1 MKKDIE
7 FFIKKFFFS
16 ESYLLKKRLKRA
28 INNEYEKELK
38 IINKFADKFKDALD
52 IGVYRGVYSYKLSQN
67 FKKIHA
73 FEPNPLLYPYLKKNL
88 YKIISNIELYNLA
101 LSNNNGIT
109 ELKLPLRSKSIFK
122 DNIEELFQ
130 LGAATM
136 HPKNKIENYKRVPIK
151 IKKLDDIKIENK
163 IGLIKIDVEGHEKNV
178 IQGGLETIKNNKPI
192 LLVEIEERHT
202 KTPVI
207 EIIKFINTIGY
218 KTFIS
223 KEESL
228 IDIEKIKDYNNQ
240 NNFFFLPKDHKFTQ
254 SSGQ

>member
-1 MKKDIE
+1 MIKDAE
-7 FFIKKFFFS
+7 FLLKRIFFS
-16 ESYLLKKRLKRA
+16 ESQLLKKRLIRA
-28 INNEYEKELK
+28 IKKGYEKELK
-38 IINKFADKFKDALD
+38 IIDKFADKSKDALD
-52 IGVYRGVYSYKLSQN
+52 VGVYRGVYSYKLSQN
-67 FKKIHA
+67 FKNIHS
-73 FEPNPLLYPYLKKNL
+73 FEPNPLLFPYLEKNL
-88 YKIISNIELYNLA
+88 KKIISNVILYNMA
-101 LSNNNGIT
+101 LSNDNGVA

-207 EIIKFINTIGY
+207 EIIKFINAIGY

-228 IDIEKIKDYNNQ
+228 IDIEKIKDYNNE
-240 NNFFFLPKDHKFTQ
+240 NNFFFLPKDHKLTQ

>member
-1 MKKDIE
+1 MIKDIE
-7 FFIKKFFFS
+7 FLIKKLFFS
-16 ESYLLKKRLKRA
+16 ESFLLNRRLKRS
-28 INNEYEKELK
+28 IKKNYEKELQ
-38 IINKFADKFKDALD
+38 IIDQFRDKSKDALD
-52 IGVYRGVYSYKLSQN
+52 IGVYRGVYSYKLSQH
-67 FKKIHA
+67 FKKIHS
-73 FEPNPLLYPYLKKNL
+73 FEPNPLLFPYLEKNL
-88 YKIISNIELYNLA
+88 NKIISNIKLHNLA
-101 LSNNNGIT
+101 LSNTNGVT
-109 ELKLPLRSKSIFK
+109 ELKLPLRSNSIFQ

-178 IQGGLETIKNNKPI
+178 IQGGLETIKKNKPI

-207 EIIKFINTIGY
+207 DTIKFINEIGY
-218 KTFIS
+218 KAFIS
-223 KEESL
+223 KEKNL
-228 IDIEKIKDYNNQ
+228 IDIEKINDYSNE
-240 NNFFFLPKDHKFTQ
+240 NNFFFVPIDHKLIQ

>member
-7 FFIKKFFFS
+7 FLVKKLFFS

-28 INNEYEKELK
+28 IKNEYEKELK
-38 IINKFADKFKDALD
+38 IIDKFADKSKDALD
-52 IGVYRGVYSYKLSQN
+52 VGVYRGVYSYKLSQN
-67 FKKIHA
+67 FKKIHS
-73 FEPNPLLYPYLKKNL
+73 FEPNPLLFPYLEKNL
-88 YKIISNIELYNLA
+88 YKIISNIKLYNLA
-101 LSNNNGIT
+101 LSNDNGVT
-109 ELKLPLRSKSIFK
+109 ELKIPLRSKSIFQ

-136 HPKNKIENYKRVPIK
+136 HPKNKISKYKKVNIK
-151 IKKLDDIKIENK
+151 MKKLDDIKIENK

-178 IQGGLETIKNNKPI
+178 LQGGLETVKNNMPI

-207 EIIKFINTIGY
+207 DIIKFIKSIGY
-218 KTFIS
+218 RAFIS
-223 KEESL
+223 KEENI
-228 IDIEKIKDYNNQ
+228 IDIEKINDFDKE
-240 NNFFFLPKDHKFTQ
+240 NNFFFLPLNHKIIQ